1 MREFIGYMK
10 GVNLGGWLSQCV
22 HTKEHYDTFI
32 TKDDFKNLS
41 GWNLDHLRIPV
52 DYNLFELENGFDYID
67 NAIMWCKEYGL
78 NMILDLHKTY
88 GYSFDAGEKEFG
100 FFENEE
106 YQEKFYALWEELAKR
121 YSKHNQMLAFELLN
135 EVTDKEFCDT
145 WNRIATKCIEKIR
158 SISKD
163 VKILIGGYYNNSA
176 CAVKDLPDFED
187 ENVVYNFHCYE
198 PLKFTHQGAQWV
210 PNMPADFKMTYQESQ
225 TSVEYFEELFK
236 ETIEIADK
244 RGKQLYCGEYGVIET
259 VNVEDAAKWHNDI
272 HAVFNKY
279 GIGRAVWSY
288 KQMDFDLEG
297 EKRAKLRE
305 LIINA

>member
-32 TKDDFKNLS
+32 TKEDFKNLS

-67 NAIMWCKEYGL
+67 NAILWCKEYGL

-88 GYSFDAGEKEFG
+88 GFSFDADEKEFG

-121 YSKHNQMLAFELLN
+121 YSKHHEMLAFEILN
-135 EVTDKEFCDT
+135 EVTDKEFSDS
-145 WNRIATKCIEKIR
+145 WNKIATKCIERIR
-158 SISKD
+158 SVSKD
-163 VKILIGGYYNNSA
+163 VKVLLGGYYNNSA
-176 CAVKDLPDFED
+176 CAVKDLPDID
-187 ENVVYNFHCYE
+187 DKNVVYNFHCYE
-198 PLKFTHQGAQWV
+198 PLQFTHQGAQWI
-210 PNMPADFKMTYQESQ
+210 PNMPAYFKMAYDESK
-225 TSVEYFEELFK
+225 TSVEYFEELFREAI
-236 ETIEIADK
+236 ETADK

-259 VNVEDAAKWHNDI
+259 VNVEDAIKWHNDI
-272 HAVFNKY
+272 HAVFDKY

-288 KQMDFDLEG
+288 KQMDFDLKG
-297 EKRAKLRE
+297 EIRAKLRE
-305 LIINA
+305 VIINE